1 MDFLIKAYFWFTVK
15 FAYSHCSY
23 IEWLDTILFWAIH
36 LFLGDSLIFGRYTYF
51 WAIHLFGWDLRFSPK
66 MLGHPVLLQCQWPC
80 QNRRCVK
87 NTTCC
92 WRLHMCVVVLELITQ
107 WDEYLDVLQV
117 GEEKASLTP
126 LFFPSSFSGRSFFQK
141 WQVKIARCASAKVSL
156 ALGTAWRTLW
166 SPCQRGALLVP
177 YAFVF

>member
-1 MDFLIKAYFWFTVK
+1 MNMKIQPSICTINLSDDRDTHCFWSTTLNKSLFFNNTV
-15 FAYSHCSY
+15 SY
-23 IEWLDTILFWAIH
+23 IQKFHLTDFWAK
-36 LFLGDSLIFGRYTYF
+36 
-51 WAIHLFGWDLRFSPK
+51 HLFGLDLRFSPK